1 MPAVRMLETVF
12 AAPKGTPA
20 FSGLRLSAA
29 KRRVK
34 SAAAS
39 AIRFLGDTL
48 PADSA
53 TCGFNTGNTVSGR
66 LPATGARFP
75 PSVPARFSDADRPG
89 AAPSARARTCKF
101 CRRAGALPDAT
112 ADPGKPCKAAAFA
125 SAPASGVKPLPPWV
139 KPLPHILPHILRQTL
154 IFRG

>member
-29 KRRVK
+29 
-34 SAAAS
+34 AS

-48 PADSA
+48 TADSA

-101 CRRAGALPDAT
+101 ADGPAHCRTQRRRTRANPARQPHLHPPRIRGQTPAALGQT
-112 ADPGKPCKAAAFA
+112 
-125 SAPASGVKPLPPWV
+125 
-139 KPLPHILPHILRQTL
+139 LPHILPHILRQTL